1 MSFAGKLGM
10 VASRMLSTTIPLAQ
24 GSILL
29 GNSAGVAAALVA
41 KDTTKVLVGNGT
53 TLTSVALSSD
63 VTMANTGAV
72 TIASG
77 AVTRAKASGPLASK
91 FIQTTFATIAT
102 SAGNNYAFV
111 TVPEAGAL
119 AQVLFSCV
127 DALTTNDTN
136 YVTFSITNLTQA
148 GAGSTVMLLADAT
161 NTTKATGGT
170 ALVAN
175 GKRYLFLTATA
186 ADLNVAAGD
195 RLRIN
200 VAASGTL
207 ANTLTYGTILLKF
220 TGTT

>member
-10 VASRMLSTTIPLAQ
+10 VASRMLSTTIPLAR
-24 GSILL
+24 GSILV

-41 KDTTKVLVGNGT
+41 KDTTKILVGNGT
-53 TLTSVALSSD
+53 TITSVALSSD

-77 AVTRAKASGPLASK
+77 AVTRTKASAALASK
-91 FIQTTFATIAT
+91 FASATFATIAT

-111 TVPEAGAL
+111 TVPETGTL
-119 AQVLFSCV
+119 AQALFSCV
-127 DALTTNDTN
+127 DALAANDTN

-148 GAGSTVMLLADAT
+148 GAGTTVMLLADAT

-175 GKRYLFLTATA
+175 GKRSLFLTATP
-186 ADLNVAAGD
+186 ADLAVAAGD

-200 VAASGTL
+200 VVASGTL
-207 ANTLTYGTILLKF
+207 ANTLTYGTMLLKF

>member
-1 MSFAGKLGM
+1 MSFAGKLSM
-10 VASRMLSTTIPLAQ
+10 ISSRLQSTTIPLAQ
-24 GSILL
+24 GSVLV
-29 GNSAGVAAALVA
+29 GNAGGVAAALDA
-41 KDTTKVLVGNGT
+41 KTTARVLVGNGT

-72 TIASG
+72 TIANG

-119 AQVLFSCV
+119 AQALFSCV
-127 DALTTNDTN
+127 DALAANDTN

-175 GKRYLFLTATA
+175 GKRSLFLTATA